1 LRVNIKQNNKRLISI
16 LLVYLHYNYKHQMM
30 KITKQ
35 NTVAEVVA
43 QNMGAD
49 QVFSKYKID
58 FCCGGG
64 ATLEIACKESGVEF
78 EVLKKEIETIRKKIS
93 NPTI

>member
-1 LRVNIKQNNKRLISI
+1 
-16 LLVYLHYNYKHQMM
+16 MM
-30 KITKQ
+30 SITKE

-49 QVFSKYKID
+49 HVFSKYKID

-64 ATLEIACKESGVEF
+64 ATLEIACKESCVDF
-78 EVLKKEIETIRKKIS
+78 EVLKKEIETIANKIS
-93 NPTI
+93 NN

>member
-1 LRVNIKQNNKRLISI
+1 
-16 LLVYLHYNYKHQMM
+16 
-30 KITKQ
+30 
-35 NTVAEVVA
+35 
-43 QNMGAD
+43 MGAD

>member
-1 LRVNIKQNNKRLISI
+1 
-16 LLVYLHYNYKHQMM
+16 MM
-30 KITKQ
+30 NITKE

-49 QVFSKYKID
+49 HVFSKYKID

-64 ATLEIACKESGVEF
+64 ATLEAACRESNVAF
-78 EVLKKEIETIRKKIS
+78 EVLKKEIETLSNKILS
-93 NPTI
+93 DSKV

>member
-1 LRVNIKQNNKRLISI
+1 MN
-16 LLVYLHYNYKHQMM
+16 
-30 KITKQ
+30 ITKE

-49 QVFSKYKID
+49 HIFSKYKID

-64 ATLEIACKESGVEF
+64 VMLETACNDSGVEF
-78 EVLKKEIETIRKKIS
+78 EVLKKEIETITNKIS
-93 NPTI
+93 NDSKV

>member
-1 LRVNIKQNNKRLISI
+1 
-16 LLVYLHYNYKHQMM
+16 MM
-30 KITKQ
+30 SITKEI
-35 NTVAEVVA
+35 TVAEVAA

-49 QVFSKYKID
+49 HVFSKYKID

-78 EVLKKEIETIRKKIS
+78 EVLKKEIETISNKIS
-93 NPTI
+93 NN

>member
-1 LRVNIKQNNKRLISI
+1 
-16 LLVYLHYNYKHQMM
+16 MM
-30 KITKQ
+30 SITKEI
-35 NTVAEVVA
+35 TVAEVVA

-49 QVFSKYKID
+49 HVFSKYKID

-78 EVLKKEIETIRKKIS
+78 EVLKKEIETIS
-93 NPTI
+93 NKFLNN